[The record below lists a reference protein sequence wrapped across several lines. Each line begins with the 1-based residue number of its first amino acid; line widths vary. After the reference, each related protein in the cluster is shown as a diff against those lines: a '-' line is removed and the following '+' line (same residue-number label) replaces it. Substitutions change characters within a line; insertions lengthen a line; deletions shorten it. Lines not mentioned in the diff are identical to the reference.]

1 MELYKKVT
9 TTMKG
14 LIKLI
19 IMSPKLNAKSNEATP
34 RGKGSKGQNYVE
46 GSKGHFIPT
55 RYYARA
61 KLG

>member
-1 MELYKKVT
+1 
-9 TTMKG
+9 MKG

-46 GSKGHFIPT
+46 GSKG
-55 RYYARA
+55 
-61 KLG
+61 L